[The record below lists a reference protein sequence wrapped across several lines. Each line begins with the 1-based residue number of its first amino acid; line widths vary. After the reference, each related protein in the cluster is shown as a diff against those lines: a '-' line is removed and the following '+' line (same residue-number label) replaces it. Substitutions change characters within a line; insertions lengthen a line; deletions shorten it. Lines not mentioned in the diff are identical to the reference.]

1 MISWMGG
8 YMMDQNECYRAP
20 GGWRLGL
27 KWPYGSYGIPDGKHE
42 WSSRVPSEFTFRLQ
56 TFFGICNMYMHFIY
70 IMYQYV
76 STRCKID
83 KFIV

>member
-20 GGWRLGL
+20 GAGDLGSNGPMGAMESQMATWVIL
-27 KWPYGSYGIPDGKHE
+27 ESSE
-42 WSSRVPSEFTFRLQ
+42 WVTFRLQ